1 MPTLLTDVEFAE
13 HLRTFTRTARRLELQ
28 PVYLEPEEEAT
39 VAKFVAGQPEPPTE
53 VPGLRSWFEQIAEL
67 TVAGKH
73 VERVRV
79 HEDLPTDYQRWERW
93 AGQWNTAAGETI
105 RYMTRTQAHA
115 IGLLPAAGDVDWW
128 LLDSELLIMMM
139 FDGDGHR
146 TRNELVADPLIVA
159 QAQAWWDLAVRHSTP
174 DPAPSAA
181 A

>member
-1 MPTLLTDVEFAE
+1 
-13 HLRTFTRTARRLELQ
+13 
-28 PVYLEPEEEAT
+28 
-39 VAKFVAGQPEPPTE
+39 
-53 VPGLRSWFEQIAEL
+53 
-67 TVAGKH
+67 
-73 VERVRV
+73 
-79 HEDLPTDYQRWERW
+79 
-93 AGQWNTAAGETI
+93 
-105 RYMTRTQAHA
+105 MTRSQAHA

-159 QAQAWWDLAVRHSTP
+159 QAQAWWDLAVRHGTP